1 MVALNKG
8 TANVAAN
15 VLATARAMNAS
26 GINRGSAG
34 NVSARCGQGFV
45 ITPTGM
51 SYDAC
56 IAADMV
62 AVGADGTP
70 AKGARRQPSSEWRF
84 HRDIYAAR
92 PEAGAVVHTHSP
104 FATALACQ
112 QQGVPAFHYMVA
124 RFGGADVRCAAYATF
139 GTQDL
144 SEAILRALQA
154 RCACLMAH
162 HGMLAFGR
170 DLDHALALAV
180 ELETLCEQ
188 YWRVLQLGA
197 PKLLAGAEMRRV
209 IAKFASYGQQ
219 NADAGERGG
228 RRGTTRRLARSSNQ
242 AANEFADF
250 APGKR
255 LP

>member
-1 MVALNKG
+1 MTDL
-8 TANVAAN
+8 AAK

-34 NVSARCGQGFV
+34 NVSARCDGGCL

-51 SYDAC
+51 AYDAC
-56 IAADMV
+56 TAGDMV
-62 AVGADGTP
+62 KVGADGT
-70 AKGARRQPSSEWRF
+70 AEGTRKPSSEWRF

-112 QQGVPAFHYMVA
+112 ELGVPAFHYMVA
-124 RFGGADVRCAAYATF
+124 RFGGMDVRCAAYATF
-139 GTQDL
+139 GSQEL
-144 SEAILRALQA
+144 SDAVLAALEG

-162 HGMLAFGR
+162 HGMVVFGR
-170 DLDHALALAV
+170 DCEHALALAV

-197 PKLLAGAEMRRV
+197 PKLLPADEMTRV
-209 IAKFASYGQQ
+209 LAKFASYGQQ
-219 NADAGERGG
+219 D
-228 RRGTTRRLARSSNQ
+228 
-242 AANEFADF
+242 
-250 APGKR
+250 
-255 LP
+255 

>member
-1 MVALNKG
+1 MNTHL
-8 TANVAAN
+8 AAEMATK

-34 NVSARCGQGFV
+34 NVSARCAGGFI

-51 SYDAC
+51 AYDDC
-56 IAADMV
+56 TSADMV
-62 AVGADGTP
+62 TVGADGTAGGP
-70 AKGARRQPSSEWRF
+70 RKPSSEWRL

-92 PEAGAVVHTHSP
+92 PGAGAVVHTHSP

-112 QQGVPAFHYMVA
+112 EKGVPAFHYMVA

-139 GTQDL
+139 GSQEL
-144 SEAILRALQA
+144 SDAIIAALDG

-162 HGMLAFGR
+162 HGMVVFGR
-170 DLDHALALAV
+170 DCDHALALAV

-197 PKLLAGAEMRRV
+197 PKLLPEDEMTRV
-209 IAKFASYGQQ
+209 LAKFASYGQQ
-219 NADAGERGG
+219 D
-228 RRGTTRRLARSSNQ
+228 
-242 AANEFADF
+242 
-250 APGKR
+250 
-255 LP
+255 